1 MFMFYLSSVSPDVDT
16 LTEMLT
22 FFSLLL
28 LLSVFFLVFANIRLG
43 VLKFVITS
51 YTRDSN
57 HSSQALFVLCYIV
70 QLMYHV

>member
-28 LLSVFFLVFANIRLG
+28 LFVSFFPCV
-43 VLKFVITS
+43 
-51 YTRDSN
+51 
-57 HSSQALFVLCYIV
+57 C
-70 QLMYHV
+70 